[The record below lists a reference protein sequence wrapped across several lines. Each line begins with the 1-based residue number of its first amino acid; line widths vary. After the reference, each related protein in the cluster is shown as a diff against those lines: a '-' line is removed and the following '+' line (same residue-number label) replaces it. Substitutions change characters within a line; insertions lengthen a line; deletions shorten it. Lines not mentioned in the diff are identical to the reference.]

1 MNQVTAAACAL
12 VFVCA
17 CAFANASASYAT
29 DTNVRWRLSE
39 DPQAVLE
46 VFDGKRFV
54 PIGVIDRS
62 TDTWSAG
69 NSPELHGAEGHCA
82 PGSNDTAPVQA
93 FLDSVADG
101 ASGSWN
107 GCYNIDEGV
116 LVLTPPAHAALVS
129 TGAFKTYAA
138 PHVSGN
144 AMFIA
149 RDTGSGPMLSITNPV
164 QTTGNGAFYA
174 GGSMGNLSFID
185 RSRATLTSR
194 HGLFIQGLYDWTFGQ
209 IIGQDLAG
217 SAVYTSKETVNGDP
231 DAFGSGKNA
240 FRAIVC
246 SRCNRPSFDAE
257 DLGEGGESIG
267 FIAAYGNG
275 PSSAVQSN
283 GGMVNAGQGTSV
295 ESLSALMT
303 RGWGVVYGSP
313 HMHGSRQNLRGVEL
327 DATENGIWVGALV
340 QSVISGRIIYDPV
353 PPSKVV
359 WPLTAIKLGG
369 MGSQVRDVT
378 LHFII
383 RIDPGTTLR
392 NVVETGTLIDLSK
405 DPNLIADE
413 IDLTVLDN
421 ANLGIFAA
429 DRLRASAAQFIKNV
443 NPLAQVRIR
452 INGQVVM
459 DTTAKPAH

>member
-1 MNQVTAAACAL
+1 MKQFVACVVGALLGASGMHATASTTAP
-12 VFVCA
+12 
-17 CAFANASASYAT
+17 ASS
-29 DTNVRWRLSE
+29 VQWRLSD

-69 NSPELHGAEGHCA
+69 NSPELHGAEGHCV
-82 PGSNDTAPVQA
+82 PDSNDTAAVQA

-101 ASGSWN
+101 GSGSWN
-107 GCYNIDEGV
+107 GCYNIDEGA
-116 LVLTPPAHAALVS
+116 LVLTPPAHATLVS

-138 PHVSGN
+138 PHIAGN

-149 RDTGSGPMLSITNPV
+149 RGTGSGPMLSITNPS
-164 QTTGNGAFYA
+164 QATGNGTFYA
-174 GGSMGNLSFID
+174 GGSIGNLTFID
-185 RSRATLTSR
+185 RTRSGLTSR
-194 HGLFIQGLYDWTFGQ
+194 HGLLIQGLYDWSFGQ

-217 SAVYTSKETVNGDP
+217 SAVYTSKKTVNGDP

-267 FIAAYGNG
+267 FIASYGNG

-295 ESLSALMT
+295 ESLSASMT
-303 RGWGVVYGSP
+303 RGWGVTFGGP
-313 HMHGSRQNLRGVEL
+313 RAHGSRQNLHGVEL
-327 DATENGIWVGALV
+327 DATENGIWVGALL

-353 PPSKVV
+353 PPSKIV

-383 RIDPGTTLR
+383 RIDPGTTLK
-392 NVVETGTLIDLSK
+392 NVVEAGTLIDLSK
-405 DPNLIADE
+405 DPNLIDDE

-429 DRLRASAAQFIKNV
+429 DRLRGAAAQLIKNV
-443 NPLAQVRIR
+443 NPLAQVRVR

-459 DTTAKPAH
+459 DTLAKPAR